1 MSGQDREV
9 NRMQVTINGD
19 RYVLKSK
26 KNKEEMERV
35 TNYVNR
41 KIGEISRSDLRFNK
55 TMQTTLAMMNMTDDL
70 FLVRDQL
77 EEIKAEKEGL
87 EEDIQALQRENKEV
101 KDRLHRQEEASYDRE
116 EDLKALRQNLKEAE
130 DRILLLSKQFQEYR
144 RTHR

>member
-70 FLVRDQL
+70 FLVQDQL
-77 EEIKAEKEGL
+77 EEIEAEKEGL